1 MSSSDEDNKVLEAL
15 CSHVVPFPCPIPP
28 EEEEQVLDQM
38 VPGRAEIVLLGEAT
52 HGTEE
57 FYQLRRLLTK
67 HLILERGFRAIL
79 LEVRGLCLWIY
90 FAVANLRFEH
100 NFCKCVIFARSS
112 LVSSPSSHTF
122 PSPFHPHPH
131 PSFEYLGGMARYLLR
146 ELAFDASQEPLPKRR
161 CSSGSDPRPWQA
173 HVAKS

>member
-1 MSSSDEDNKVLEAL
+1 MSSSDEDNKVFEAL

-79 LEVRGLCLWIY
+79 LEVRGLCFWIC
-90 FAVANLRFEH
+90 FAVQFEIRAHLLQMRHFCSLFAGVITEFSYIHPPLHSTPPPPLVRILRR
-100 NFCKCVIFARSS
+100 NGQISFA
-112 LVSSPSSHTF
+112 
-122 PSPFHPHPH
+122 
-131 PSFEYLGGMARYLLR
+131 
-146 ELAFDASQEPLPKRR
+146 
-161 CSSGSDPRPWQA
+161 
-173 HVAKS
+173 

>member
-1 MSSSDEDNKVLEAL
+1 MSSSDEDNKVFEAL

-28 EEEEQVLDQM
+28 EDEERVLDQM

-79 LEVRGLCLWIY
+79 LEVRKRYLCICLWGKLSSVPAI
-90 FAVANLRFEH
+90 ANASFLLALRSCH
-100 NFCKCVIFARSS
+100 
-112 LVSSPSSHTF
+112 H
-122 PSPFHPHPH
+122 
-131 PSFEYLGGMARYLLR
+131 
-146 ELAFDASQEPLPKRR
+146 
-161 CSSGSDPRPWQA
+161 
-173 HVAKS
+173 